1 MYDFIIVGS
10 GFGGSVAALRLSE
23 KGYKVLVIEKGK
35 WFRPE
40 DYPKTNWNLRKW
52 LWMPA
57 LKFFGIQKITFLRH
71 ITILSGTGVGGG
83 SLVYANTLPKPKPG
97 FYKNGSWANLADWES
112 ELAPHY
118 ETAWKMLG
126 AVENPALG
134 ESDVAFKKLAA
145 DLGVGEHFSPTKVAV
160 YFGEENKTVADPFFD
175 GAGPERT
182 GCIKC
187 GACMTG
193 CRHGAKNTL
202 DTNYLYLAQKK
213 GAEILAEREV
223 SKILP
228 LGENGKDGYRIV
240 IRKSTSYFSKE
251 TILEAKGI
259 ILAGG
264 VLGTIP
270 LLLKNKK
277 KNLPLLSDKLGELVR
292 TNNEALLGIVSTDK
306 NADMSTGIAIGSII
320 ELDENTHIEPVR
332 YGNGS
337 GFWRMLMMPMI
348 TEPNF
353 AKRLLFLLISPLR
366 EWRNMLKMF
375 NIKDFGKQTSIILF
389 MQQLDSTLRLGR
401 NRLGL
406 YSTSEAGASPTAF
419 IPLAHNIARKYA
431 GIVKGINRVL
441 ATETVTGIPTTAH
454 ILGGA
459 VMGENPEE
467 GVIDAQNKVFGYD
480 NMYICDGSAVSANPG
495 VNPSLT
501 ITAIAERAMSKIP
514 VKEDI
519 R

>member
-1 MYDFIIVGS
+1 MYDYIIVGS

-40 DYPKTNWNLRKW
+40 DFPKTNWNLRKW

-97 FYKNGSWANLADWES
+97 FYKNGSWAKLADWES

-118 ETAWKMLG
+118 ETALRMLG

-134 ESDVAFKKLAA
+134 DSDQAFQKLAQE
-145 DLGVGEHFSPTKVAV
+145 LGVGDKFSPTKVAV
-160 YFGEENKTVADPFFD
+160 FFGEECKTVPDPFFD
-175 GAGPERT
+175 GAGPARA

-202 DTNYLYLAQKK
+202 DTNYLHLAMQK
-213 GAEILAEREV
+213 GAEVLAEHEV
-223 SKILP
+223 AGIIPSGNK
-228 LGENGKDGYRIV
+228 GENGYELILK
-240 IRKSTSYFSKE
+240 KSTSWISKPR
-251 TILEAKGI
+251 ILRSKGL

-270 LLLKNKK
+270 LLLKNKR
-277 KNLPLLSDKLGELVR
+277 KNLTGLSDKLGELVR
-292 TNNEALLGIVSTDK
+292 TNNEALLGIVSKDK
-306 NADMSTGIAIGSII
+306 NLDMSSGIAIGSII
-320 ELDENTHIEPVR
+320 QLDADTHIEPVR
-332 YGNGS
+332 YGNRS
-337 GFWRMLMMPMI
+337 GFWRLLMMPMI
-348 TEPNF
+348 TESHF
-353 AKRLLFLLISPLR
+353 FKRLLYLLISPLR
-366 EWRNMLKMF
+366 EWKNMLQVLR
-375 NIKDFGKQTSIILF
+375 IRDFGKQTSIVLF
-389 MQQLDSTLRLGR
+389 MQQLDSTLRLKIKGS
-401 NRLGL
+401 GL
-406 YSTSEAGASPTAF
+406 YSQSESGTAPTAF
-419 IPLAHNIARKYA
+419 IPLAHSIARKYA
-431 GIVKGINRVL
+431 GLVKGINRVL
-441 ATETVTGIPTTAH
+441 ATETITGIPTTAH

-459 VMGENPEE
+459 VMGADPDE
-467 GVIDAQNKVFGYD
+467 GVIDQDNKVFGYE

-514 VKEDI
+514 AKE
-519 R
+519 

>member
-1 MYDFIIVGS
+1 MYDYIIVGS

-40 DYPKTNWNLRKW
+40 DFPKTNWNLRKW

-97 FYKNGSWANLADWES
+97 FYKNGSWAKLADWES

-118 ETAWKMLG
+118 EIAWKMLG

-134 ESDVAFKKLAA
+134 ESDLAFRELAGQM
-145 DLGVGEHFSPTKVAV
+145 GVRENFSPTKVAV
-160 YFGEENKTVADPFFD
+160 YFGEEGKTVPDPFFE
-175 GAGPERT
+175 GKGPERT

-193 CRHGAKNTL
+193 CRQGAKNTL
-202 DTNYLYLAQKK
+202 DTNYLYLAQKL
-213 GAEILAEREV
+213 GAEVLAEREV
-223 SKILP
+223 LEIKPSGRKGEFGYKVIVKDSTRYFAKKEFMESKGL
-228 LGENGKDGYRIV
+228 
-240 IRKSTSYFSKE
+240 
-251 TILEAKGI
+251 

-270 LLLKNKK
+270 LLLKNKN
-277 KNLPLLSDKLGELVR
+277 NLPGLSDKLGEMVR
-292 TNNEALLGIVSTDK
+292 TNNEALLGIVSKDK
-306 NADMSTGIAIGSII
+306 NLDMSTGIAIGSII
-320 ELDENTHIEPVR
+320 QLDADTHIEPVR

-337 GFWRMLMMPMI
+337 GFWRLLMMPMI
-348 TEPNF
+348 TEPHF
-353 AKRLLFLLISPLR
+353 YKRLFFLLLSPFR
-366 EWRNMLKMF
+366 EWKNMLQVLR
-375 NIKDFGKQTSIILF
+375 IRDFGKQTSIVLF
-389 MQQLDSTLRLGR
+389 MQQLDSTLRLKIKGS
-401 NRLGL
+401 GL
-406 YSTSEAGASPTAF
+406 YSQSESGTSPTAF
-419 IPLAHNIARKYA
+419 IPLAHSIARKYA
-431 GIVKGINRVL
+431 GLVKGINRVL
-441 ATETVTGIPTTAH
+441 ATETITGIPTTAH

-459 VMGENPEE
+459 VMGANPEE
-467 GVIDAQNKVFGYD
+467 GVIDADNKVFGYE
-480 NMYICDGSAVSANPG
+480 NLYICDGSAISANPG

-514 VKEDI
+514 AKHG
-519 R
+519 